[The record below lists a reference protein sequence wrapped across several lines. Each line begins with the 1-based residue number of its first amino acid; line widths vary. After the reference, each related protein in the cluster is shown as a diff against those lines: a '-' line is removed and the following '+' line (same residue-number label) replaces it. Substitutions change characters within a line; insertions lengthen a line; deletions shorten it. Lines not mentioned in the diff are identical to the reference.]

1 MKNSLKSRLGLAL
14 LAMIAFGCQT
24 MQEENPV
31 ANQLVENSATANSS
45 DLNAR
50 KGQAAEFGAFLTG
63 TEEVPAVN
71 ATGSGAVRVQQID
84 AGTLQVVLKVTNLA
98 NITAAH
104 FHIAPAGSNGGVV
117 VNLLTNLS
125 VTSLPNGLIAEG
137 TIDASNLT
145 GALAGMAISDLLME
159 MEDRRIYVNV
169 HTSANP
175 SGAVRGQVS
184 KVEPNDN
191 KNYNAKLEGGNEVP
205 AVSSRAT
212 GVALFN
218 FSNDGEALSFQVN
231 VAGLRDVRFA
241 HIHFAKAG
249 ANGGVVYTL
258 RMDKVEGPVSGVYAK
273 GNIDPANFSGLLLGG
288 DLMILREAFR
298 TGNAYVNV
306 HTDLFPG
313 GELRGQVH

>member
-1 MKNSLKSRLGLAL
+1 MKNSLKSHLGLAF
-14 LAMIAFGCQT
+14 LALIAFGCQT
-24 MQEENPV
+24 FQEESPV
-31 ANQLVENSATANSS
+31 ANQLAEDSAISIDSDPNS
-45 DLNAR
+45 R
-50 KGQAAEFGAFLTG
+50 KGQIAEFGAFLTG

-71 ATGSGAVRVQQID
+71 ATGSGAVNIMQVD

-104 FHIAPAGSNGGVV
+104 FHIAPAGTNGGVV

-125 VTSLPNGLIAEG
+125 VTSLPNGLTAEG
-137 TIDASNLT
+137 VIDASDLT
-145 GALAGMAISDLLME
+145 GALAGMAIPDLIKE
-159 MEDRRIYVNV
+159 IEDGRIYVNV

-184 KVEPNDN
+184 KVEPNEN
-191 KNYNAKLEGGNEVP
+191 KNYNAKLAGDNEVP
-205 AVSSRAT
+205 AVNSQAT
-212 GVALFN
+212 GVAVFN

-231 VAGLRDVRFA
+231 VAGLQDVRFA

-273 GNIDPANFSGLLLGG
+273 GNIDPVNFSGLLLGG

-306 HTDLFPG
+306 HTDMYPA